1 MAMMLKV
8 EEQIHPNNSHL
19 SKLCIPMSSPHYFQ
33 RYSQKENV
41 VTNNT
46 LRLFT
51 QLYADHPSRL
61 EDLLGRLI
69 DGVSVDVGV
78 NMQQQTP
85 GRSSVPDGAL
95 TQSSFRVILETK
107 LGEFFSVDQLER
119 HLDAFKDEE
128 QRILLL
134 ITPRGLDEAEQA
146 EVEQKLE
153 GQDKGVTFATVE
165 FADVVDALIGGGN
178 EEEEGEPLVGEY
190 EQDLYE
196 LVMDYK
202 NFCSEVGLLP
212 DDDLMYAVP
221 CGDTH
226 ELNFKYDLYYHPV
239 SRGYQKHQYVG
250 IYYDMSIRGIGELK
264 HTVHANLLNGELKG
278 KGVEELTESER
289 ERIRGAMKSAPE
301 MAGHS
306 VEQDHEFLIVD
317 KFHKTDFQKK
327 SKYGMRGPQY
337 FSLRDHLEV
346 EEHRK
351 LPSPDE
357 VAEELRGA
365 SWR

>member
-1 MAMMLKV
+1 
-8 EEQIHPNNSHL
+8 
-19 SKLCIPMSSPHYFQ
+19 MSNLHYFQ

-46 LRLFT
+46 LRLFSE
-51 QLYADHPSRL
+51 LYRESPGRL
-61 EDLLGRLI
+61 QDLLGRLI

-78 NMQQQTP
+78 SMQQQTS

-107 LGEFFSVDQLER
+107 TGESFSVDQLER

-128 QRILLL
+128 HRILLL
-134 ITPRGLDEAEQA
+134 LSPRGLDEAEHG
-146 EVEQKLE
+146 EVERKLK
-153 GQDKGVTFATVE
+153 GQGKGVTFAAVA
-165 FADVVDALIGGGN
+165 FADVVDALIGGRSK
-178 EEEEGEPLVGEY
+178 EEEGNPLVSEY

-196 LVMDYK
+196 LVVDYK

-264 HTVHANLLNGELKG
+264 HAVHANLLNGELEG
-278 KGVEELTESER
+278 QGVEELTESER

-327 SKYGMRGPQY
+327 SKHGMRGPQY

>member
-1 MAMMLKV
+1 
-8 EEQIHPNNSHL
+8 
-19 SKLCIPMSSPHYFQ
+19 MSNLHYFQ

-46 LRLFT
+46 LRLFSE
-51 QLYADHPSRL
+51 LYRESPGRL
-61 EDLLGRLI
+61 QDLLGRLI

-78 NMQQQTP
+78 SMQQQTS

-107 LGEFFSVDQLER
+107 TGESFSVDQLER

-128 QRILLL
+128 HRILLL
-134 ITPRGLDEAEQA
+134 LSPRGLDEAEHS
-146 EVEQKLE
+146 EVERKLK
-153 GQDKGVTFATVE
+153 GQDKGVTFAAVA
-165 FADVVDALIGGGN
+165 FADVVDALIGGRSK
-178 EEEEGEPLVGEY
+178 EEEGNPLVSEY

-196 LVMDYK
+196 LVVDYK

-264 HTVHANLLNGELKG
+264 HTVHANLLNGELEG
-278 KGVEELTESER
+278 QGVEELTESER

-327 SKYGMRGPQY
+327 SKHGMRGPQY

-346 EEHRK
+346 EEHRE

-357 VAEELRGA
+357 VAGELRGA